1 MTGAAGRRT
10 TGQAGLMLVVL
21 LSAAC
26 AGAPAPAGPAP
37 REAAGGS
44 GVEEGL
50 ASWYGRDFQGRRTA
64 SGVPFDARAMV
75 AAHPTLPFGVRVRV
89 HRVATGK
96 SVEVR
101 IVDRGPAPRPRGEG
115 VIIDLSEAAATRLGF
130 VRDGRT
136 RVRLEVI
143 ETPVVRRGHGR

>member
-1 MTGAAGRRT
+1 
-10 TGQAGLMLVVL
+10 MLVVL

-44 GVEEGL
+44 GVEEEGL

-75 AAHPTLPFGVRVRV
+75 AAHPTLPFGARVRV

-101 IVDRGPAPRPRGEG
+101 IVDRGPAARPRAEG
-115 VIIDLSEAAATRLGF
+115 VIIDLSEAAAARLDF